1 MTGAIVKGTVKKDK
15 RTKNL
20 ARRLKPGDIAL
31 LDHKD
36 LDEVAARTLAGIG
49 VSAVLNVAPSISG
62 RYPALGASVLVDA
75 GIPLYDNLGP
85 HIWDMLQDGDQIS
98 IEGSELKTPMGEIA
112 IRTPLTKEEI
122 MEKAE
127 QASARLNEELRRFLE
142 NTLEYAAKEKDFIF
156 RRQRLPNA
164 FLPLKGRD
172 VVVVVRGPEYKSDL
186 MMIRAF
192 IREQKPVLIGV
203 DGGAD
208 ALLEMGLTPH
218 IIVGDMDSVSDST
231 LSSGASLVVHA
242 YLSGTA
248 PGLER
253 LKKLG
258 MSCEVYPSPGTSE
271 DVALLL
277 SYEAGAKLIVAVG
290 THSNIVDFLEKGR
303 PGMASTLLVRMK
315 VGQRLVDAKGVNR
328 LYCPGSGIKNA
339 ALLVAASFVPA
350 LLIGATSPQVRQLLR
365 LILLRLKI
373 ALGV

>member
-1 MTGAIVKGTVKKDK
+1 LKGIVKKDK

-20 ARRLKPGDIAL
+20 VCRLKPGDIAL
-31 LDHKD
+31 LDHED
-36 LDEVAARTLAGIG
+36 LDEVAARTLAEIG
-49 VSAVLNVAPSISG
+49 VGAVLNVAPSMSG
-62 RYPALGASVLVDA
+62 RYPALGASVLVDS
-75 GIPLYDNLGP
+75 GIPLYDHLGP
-85 HIWDMLQDGDQIS
+85 EVWDMLQDGDEIS
-98 IEGSELKTPMGEIA
+98 IEGSSLKTPMGTIA
-112 IRTPLTKEEI
+112 IRPPLTKEEI
-122 MEKAE
+122 TERAE

-142 NTLEYAAKEKDFIF
+142 NTLEYAAREKDFIF
-156 RRQRLPNA
+156 RRQRLPKA

-172 VVVVVRGPEYKSDL
+172 AVVVVRGPEYKSDL

-218 IIVGDMDSVSDST
+218 IIIGDMDSVSDST

-242 YLSGTA
+242 YLSGVA

-253 LKKLG
+253 IRKLG
-258 MSCEVYPSPGTSE
+258 LSCEVFPSPGTSE
-271 DVALLL
+271 DLALLL

-350 LLIGATSPQVRQLLR
+350 LFIAATSPQVRQLLR
-365 LILLRLKI
+365 LIFLRLKI